1 MSAAEAS
8 QRLDKWL
15 WAARFFKTRSQAQ
28 DAVKG
33 GKVHVDGARVKPAHN
48 IRVGQQL
55 KITRGEVVFRVSV
68 AQLVDKRGPASVAVT
83 MYSESEESRARREAA
98 AAARRERRELRD
110 AYGGRPDKRT
120 RRVLTDIKRG

>member
-1 MSAAEAS
+1 MSAPEAS

-33 GKVHVDGARVKPAHN
+33 GKVHVDGARVKPAHS

-55 KITRGEVVFRVSV
+55 EITRGEVVFGVSV
-68 AQLVDKRGPASVAVT
+68 QQLSDKRGPSSVAVT
-83 MYSESEESRARREAA
+83 LYTESEQSRAQREAA
-98 AAARRERRELRD
+98 AAARRERRETRD
-110 AYGGRPDKRT
+110 AHGGRPDKRT
-120 RRVLTDIKRG
+120 RRVLNDIKRG

>member
-83 MYSESEESRARREAA
+83 MYSESEEGRARREAA